1 MSGNGALCSAR
12 NIENSDKEDGKM
24 KRNKLLVLMLVIFA
38 VSLII
43 GCSTISQTVTPR
55 DSLKVDQA
63 LIGHWINS
71 TGSPEYYFSATGL
84 TKVEKGGST
93 TNLTYVVLQSNDSA
107 NTLNIRVTNPNDL
120 IQGEDMREIR
130 FSTDKK
136 TMTETVSLLSIKISE
151 NSYTYVDSKTQP

>member
-1 MSGNGALCSAR
+1 MRSKK
-12 NIENSDKEDGKM
+12 I
-24 KRNKLLVLMLVIFA
+24 LVLMLVVLGA
-38 VSLII
+38 SLII

-71 TGSPEYYFSATGL
+71 TGSPEYYFSDTGL
-84 TKVEKGGST
+84 TKVDKGGST
-93 TNLTYVVLQSNDSA
+93 TNLTYVILKSNDSE
-107 NTLNIRVTNPNDL
+107 NTINIRVNNPNDL

-136 TMTETVSLLSIKISE
+136 TITETVSLLGIKISE
-151 NSYTYVDSKTQP
+151 NNYTYVDSMTKPAN

>member
-1 MSGNGALCSAR
+1 MRSKK
-12 NIENSDKEDGKM
+12 I
-24 KRNKLLVLMLVIFA
+24 LVLMLVVLGA
-38 VSLII
+38 SLII

-71 TGSPEYYFSATGL
+71 TGSPEYYFSDTGL
-84 TKVEKGGST
+84 TKVDKGGST
-93 TNLTYVVLQSNDSA
+93 TNLTYVILKSNDSE
-107 NTLNIRVTNPNDL
+107 NTINIRVNNPNDL

-136 TMTETVSLLSIKISE
+136 TITETVSLLGIKISE
-151 NSYTYVDSKTQP
+151 NNYTYVDSKTKPAN

>member
-1 MSGNGALCSAR
+1 MRS
-12 NIENSDKEDGKM
+12 K
-24 KRNKLLVLMLVIFA
+24 KLLVLMLIIFGLT
-38 VSLII
+38 LIT

-71 TGSPEYYFSATGL
+71 TGSPEYYFSDTGL

-93 TNLTYVVLQSNDSA
+93 TNLTYVILKSNDSE
-107 NTLNIRVTNPNDL
+107 NTINIRVNNPNDL

-136 TMTETVSLLSIKISE
+136 TITETVSLLGIKISE
-151 NSYTYVDSKTQP
+151 NNYTYVDSMTKPSN